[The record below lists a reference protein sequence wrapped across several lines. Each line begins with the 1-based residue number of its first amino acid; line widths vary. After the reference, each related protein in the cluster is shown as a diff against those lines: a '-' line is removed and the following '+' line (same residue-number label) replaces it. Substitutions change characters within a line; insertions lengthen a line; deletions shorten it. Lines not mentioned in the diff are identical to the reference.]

1 MTTVEIPT
9 TIGSTTTL
17 SAPTVSALAEPV
29 YLNGQLPDP
38 QVGEPLAV
46 EKNSLAP
53 IDVVTINQQVVQVDS
68 PDGLRMSISVV
79 KDDGELLPIEPSGK
93 IIVERRQNVYVSG
106 KGFSPETEVVVWLF
120 STPRRL
126 GLVPVKSDGTFGGK
140 VALDDSIEVGDHTVQ
155 VNGLDQKGAVRSLN
169 VDLEVRRP
177 TNVMAPLVP
186 ADDQNGSGASNLW
199 WYVVVAVV
207 VVTGWFVVV
216 VRSRRRRASN

>member
-1 MTTVEIPT
+1 M
-9 TIGSTTTL
+9 
-17 SAPTVSALAEPV
+17 AEPV

-93 IIVERRQNVYVSG
+93 IIVERQQNVYVSG
-106 KGFSPETEVVVWLF
+106 KGFTPETEVVVWLF

-140 VALDDSIEVGDHTVQ
+140 VALDESIEVGDHTVQ
-155 VNGLDQKGAVRSLN
+155 VNGLDQKGVVRSLN

-177 TNVMAPLVP
+177 TNVMAPLAP
-186 ADDQNGSGASNLW
+186 ADGANENRGGSSNLW
-199 WYVVVAVV
+199 WYFTLALVAATGGLIVVAR
-207 VVTGWFVVV
+207 T
-216 VRSRRRRASN
+216 RRRRETS

>member
-1 MTTVEIPT
+1 MQP
-9 TIGSTTTL
+9 
-17 SAPTVSALAEPV
+17 PTVSALAEPV
-29 YLNGQLPDP
+29 YLKGELPDP

-46 EKNSLAP
+46 EDDSLAP

-93 IIVERRQNVYVSG
+93 IVVESEQNIYVSG
-106 KGFSPETEVVVWLF
+106 KGFTPETEVVVWLF
-120 STPRRL
+120 STPSRL

-140 VALDDSIEVGDHTVQ
+140 VALDSSVEVGDHTVQ
-155 VNGLDQKGAVRSLN
+155 VNGLDQEGAVRSLN

-186 ADDQNGSGASNLW
+186 AEDSDGLDSRSLW
-199 WYVVVAVV
+199 LYVLAAAVVAFGGLVI
-207 VVTGWFVVV
+207 
-216 VRSRRRRASN
+216 VRLRRRRSGV